1 MEQLNI
7 KTWQET
13 KNKLKEYQKNYEAA
27 KNLYILLFLDNIE
40 MSENALKFGDVKVN
54 KQEFHPSKQSIDLN
68 LVIQD

>member
-7 KTWQET
+7 QTWQET

-54 KQEFHPSKQSIDLN
+54 KQEFHSSKQSIGLN
-68 LVIQD
+68 SVIQN